1 MFITK
6 KINVFKTINI
16 LVKKKTEKDLIIGI
30 YDGPVI

>member
-16 LVKKKTEKDLIIGI
+16 LVKEKTEKGLIIEI
-30 YDGPVI
+30 YDDGCS